1 MTIIFNTRS
10 VTAESLSYNPDSDT
24 INIVIDTDDVSKIS
38 EIIRDEELLS
48 AIYTETDTYKGY
60 TELKRFAI
68 NYIMGEDRY
77 RCYISLETGES
88 THEKLV
94 KRIDALETAKAELVN
109 DVRNLQKVNLVDL
122 VKEKLIPDDLASAL
136 TITGKNDKIIDGYI
150 EIMDEDTSADK
161 QVEGQVSLKDSDGK
175 IVMEG
180 DLTK

>member
-10 VTAESLSYNPDSDT
+10 VTAESLQYNPESDM

-68 NYIMGEDRY
+68 NYIVDEDRY

-88 THEKLV
+88 AHEKLL
-94 KRIDALETAKAELVN
+94 KRINELETAKTELVN
-109 DVRNLQKVNLVDL
+109 DVRNLQRVNLVGL

-136 TITGKNDKIIDGYI
+136 TI
-150 EIMDEDTSADK
+150 ADK
-161 QVEGQVSLKDSDGK
+161 QIEGQVSLKDPDGK

-180 DLTK
+180 DISK

>member
-10 VTAESLSYNPDSDT
+10 VTAESLQYNPESDM

-68 NYIMGEDRY
+68 NYIVDEDRY

-88 THEKLV
+88 THEKII
-94 KRIDALETAKAELVN
+94 KRIGELETAKTELVN
-109 DVRNLQKVNLVDL
+109 DVRNLQRVNLVDL

-136 TITGKNDKIIDGYI
+136 TI
-150 EIMDEDTSADK
+150 ADK
-161 QVEGQVSLKDSDGK
+161 QIEGRVSLKDPDGK

-180 DLTK
+180 DISK

>member
-10 VTAESLSYNPDSDT
+10 VTAESLQYNPESDM

-68 NYIMGEDRY
+68 NYIVDEDRY

-88 THEKLV
+88 IHEKII
-94 KRIDALETAKAELVN
+94 KRIAALETAKAELVN

-122 VKEKLIPDDLASAL
+122 VKEKLIPNDLASAL
-136 TITGKNDKIIDGYI
+136 TI
-150 EIMDEDTSADK
+150 ADK
-161 QVEGQVSLKDSDGK
+161 QIEGQVSLKDPDGK

-180 DLTK
+180 DISK